1 MFRNKRGITLVAL
14 VVTVIVLLILAA
26 ATIAGIIG
34 DNSVVDKAKKSA
46 DETKY
51 KIAEQEVN
59 EEYYMLMLDDD
70 YFMDYNLEFQMDT
83 LVNSLKADY
92 PDANSREVGIDQEHL
107 LLVVS
112 HRGFE
117 ITVDTTTKGYQYEI
131 DPNALIYA
139 NIIGVGGGGGG
150 RRWPEVTATETELV
164 ELLEI

>member
-14 VVTVIVLLILAA
+14 VVTVVVLLILAA

-70 YFMDYNLEFQMDT
+70 YFMDYNLDFQMET
-83 LVNSLKADY
+83 LVNSLQADY
-92 PDANSREVGIDQEHL
+92 PDANSSEVRIDRDRF

-117 ITVDTTTKGYQYEI
+117 ITIDTTSKGYQYAP
-131 DPNALIYA
+131 DPNAIIYA
-139 NIIGVGGGGGG
+139 NIIGHGGGG
-150 RRWPEVTATETELV
+150 R
-164 ELLEI
+164 